1 MSNPNK
7 PSNWRVLTNGILKE
21 NPTLVLILGTCPT
34 LAVTTMAVN
43 GIGMGIAATVVLIC
57 SNIVISL
64 LKNIIPDKVRIPC
77 YICLLYTSPSPRDA

>member
-43 GIGMGIAATVVLIC
+43 GIGMGIAATVVLIL
-57 SNIVISL
+57 SL
-64 LKNIIPDKVRIPC
+64 IHI
-77 YICLLYTSPSPRDA
+77 